1 MSGTSLV
8 ASVEKRLDA
17 LIELSRRKASDKEA
31 VRPTITISREF
42 GCEGLPVAE
51 KTQALLQEKT
61 GSTWAV
67 MDRGILDKVASNRD
81 LSDEILTNLGEKN
94 RILDDVMSTL
104 FTNWSSDKETY
115 RRLCNQ
121 ILPYARSGN
130 VIMVGIGAGVLTQNL
145 PNCHKFRIVAPMEY
159 KIQSVARRHQIS
171 QDEAEK
177 LIVKRQK
184 QRNDFIKDFLNKDI
198 TDPSLYDVIF
208 NNAKNTAD
216 QIADMICHRVLSG
229 GKTGGI

>member
-17 LIELSRRKASDKEA
+17 LIELSRRKATTDKEP

-61 GSTWAV
+61 GATWGI

-94 RILDDVMSTL
+94 RFLDDVMSTL

-115 RRLCNQ
+115 KRLCNQ
-121 ILPYARSGN
+121 ILPYAKSGN
-130 VIMVGIGAGVLTQNL
+130 VIMVGIGAGILTQNL
-145 PNCHKFRIVAPMEY
+145 PNCHKFRIIAPMEY
-159 KIQSVARRHQIS
+159 KVKSVALRHGIS
-171 QDEAEK
+171 EDEAEK

-198 TDPSLYDVIF
+198 TDVSLYDVIY
-208 NNAKNTAD
+208 NNATNSAD
-216 QIADMICHRVLSG
+216 QIADMICHRVLAR
-229 GKTGGI
+229 